1 MMKKILV
8 AIAALVLVLVLIGVF
23 YSVIQ
28 KDDPDPIITG
38 SSNTIVL
45 SLDNNTLK
53 FEDEIIYILDGTI
66 QEDILNNIISED
78 NSPQSYRITTSEGS
92 NKSLDKIYEYDRL
105 YVVAE
110 NGVNESYYIILFID
124 SLDWQVRK

>member
-8 AIAALVLVLVLIGVF
+8 AIAAIVLVLVLVGVF

-45 SLDNNTLK
+45 SLDTNILK
-53 FEDEIIYILDGTI
+53 IEDDTVYVLEGAI
-66 QEDILNNIISED
+66 QEDILNNISSED
-78 NSPQSYRITTSEGS
+78 DSPQEYRITTSEGS
-92 NKSLDKIYEYDRL
+92 KKSKDEVYTYDRL

-110 NGVNESYYIILFID
+110 NGVNESYYRIMFFDL
-124 SLDWQVRK
+124 LD